1 MMIYSALQAGQTDMA
16 SELIGNYLK
25 KEGESYEQKMD
36 IKSNRLD

>member
-25 KEGESYEQKMD
+25 NEKTNQISKEQLWVGDE
-36 IKSNRLD
+36 